1 MKKLLML
8 MICVLLIC
16 AVLPTVV
23 FAESAETVTEETV
36 TEETVTDKTI
46 TELVVDY
53 VTEHVEEI
61 SVIGTLVVGM
71 FYELRKHKKLNGS
84 IGILNNNAIAVAE
97 NSATTIKSALEGIE
111 GVANV
116 VNEYKAEF
124 ETVLKEIR
132 KSAEEKK
139 CLEDT
144 LSHVETFL
152 KTAKLATLELSNEVA
167 ELLVLANIPN
177 SKKEELYARHKQ
189 AVQDLEEAEGVINN
203 E

>member
-1 MKKLLML
+1 MKKFLMLMLCVLLML
-8 MICVLLIC
+8 
-16 AVLPTVV
+16 AVPTVA
-23 FAESAETVTEETV
+23 FAEASETVPEETV
-36 TEETVTDKTI
+36 PDKTI
-46 TELVVDY
+46 TEIVVDY
-53 VTEHVEEI
+53 VTEHVEEV

-97 NSATTIKSALEGIE
+97 NSATTIKD
-111 GVANV
+111 VANV
-116 VNEYKAEF
+116 VNEYRAEF

-189 AVQDLEEAEGVINN
+189 AVHKLKEAEGVINN
-203 E
+203 D